1 MGLTDSI
8 RVGASAAVDSFQVQ
22 RSLRFND
29 NDSHYLERTPSS
41 DSNRT
46 TMTLSVWV
54 KRANFG
60 EMMIMESYRDDANRT
75 RLMFD
80 ALNRMQ
86 MFQRFQ
92 NNSHPLITEAVRKDT
107 SEWYH
112 LVWSIDTT
120 QSTSSNRV
128 KMYVNNVQQ
137 SFISGSNSQ
146 PDQNEALFFNKDERH
161 TIGVGQ
167 DSGGLEVFF
176 DGYMAEMNFI
186 DGQQLTPS
194 SFAETNA
201 DGKWVPKD
209 TSDLTFGTNGFRLEF
224 SDNSGTSATT
234 LGKDTSG
241 NSNNY
246 TPNSFATTDP
256 VKDTPTNN
264 FCNMSPLAVSGDGN
278 HPTFTDGNLKAM
290 GPGSGIGKNGATF
303 GLSSGKWYVEAK
315 ITHTGSNL
323 MLGIINVAT
332 DYSNNEYLGSG
343 SDFAIAADAL
353 NKKIR
358 KEGSDNQTS
367 LGGMQNGDIL
377 AFAVD
382 MDNGTFQLYNNG
394 STKGSAVS
402 FTVADYAPITFAQT
416 TGASSSGVHWNYG
429 ADSSFAG
436 AETAQGNTDGNGQ
449 GDFYYSP
456 PSGFLAVCEAN
467 LPTPSIAKGNLYF
480 DALLWSGTGSTQN
493 ITGLEFQPDW
503 VWAKKRSGSEAHDL
517 QDAVRGATKRL
528 SSNNTNAEITAVGS
542 IDSFDSNGFTV
553 DDAGTTNE
561 SGFTYVGWCW
571 NGGGSTVTNNDGN
584 ISSQVRASA
593 TSGFSIVSY
602 QGNGTSGSDV
612 TIGHGL
618 GVAPKVVIIKK
629 RTSGGSEAQWGVLHH
644 KLSAI
649 SSGDIITKNIF
660 LQTTGGEDTYSNY
673 IKSMQS
679 TTFTLRLSD
688 ASAGRYNKSGEDYIA
703 YCFSEVTGFSKHS
716 SYIGNGQDDGQY
728 VFMGFRPAWVLIK
741 NISSGSTDWIIKT
754 DKIQT
759 INTMTN
765 AIKANE
771 ANAEAS
777 SLSSVDF
784 LANGMKIRNA
794 GSFTNQDNQTYIY
807 LAFAVSPF
815 KFSRAR

>member
-1 MGLTDSI
+1 MSFFTDNI
-8 RVGASAAVDSFQVQ
+8 RAGASAAEDSFEIQ

-29 NDSHYLERTPSS
+29 NSQHYLERTPSQ

-209 TSDLTFGTNGFRLEF
+209 TSDLTFGTNGFRLNFE
-224 SDNSGTSATT
+224 DNSSTT
-234 LGKDTSG
+234 ASTQGKDTSG
-241 NSNNY
+241 NGNNY
-246 TPNSFATTDP
+246 TPNNFGGTNHDA

-278 HPTFTDGNLKAM
+278 HPIFTEGNLKAM
-290 GPGSGIGKNGATF
+290 GPDSGIGKNGATF

-315 ITHTGSNL
+315 ITQSGSNL

-343 SDFAIAADAL
+343 SDFAIAADTI

-416 TGASSSGVHWNYG
+416 TGASNSGVHWNYG

-467 LPTPSIAKGNLYF
+467 LPDPTITQGNLYF
-480 DALLWSGTGSTQN
+480 DALLYTGNNGSQN
-493 ITGLEFQPDW
+493 ITGLNFDPDW
-503 VWAKKRSGSEAHDL
+503 IWAKNRQDAGYHHDL
-517 QDAVRGATKRL
+517 YDSVRGNNLRIF
-528 SSNNTNAEITAVGS
+528 SSQTNAEQTGYLQFGVTGGFSLTAGGGININNKNHV
-542 IDSFDSNGFTV
+542 
-553 DDAGTTNE
+553 A
-561 SGFTYVGWCW
+561 WCW
-571 NGGGSTVTNNDGN
+571 DAASSTATNNDG
-584 ISSQVRASA
+584 SLTSQVRANTTA
-593 TSGFSIVSY
+593 GFSVGTFTA
-602 QGNGTSGSDV
+602 QTSGSATV
-612 TIGHGL
+612 GHGL
-618 GVAPKVVIIKK
+618 GVAPKVILTKTRSLNASWYVYH
-629 RTSGGSEAQWGVLHH
+629 EAIGHNGW
-644 KLSAI
+644 
-649 SSGDIITKNIF
+649 IF
-660 LQTTGGEDTYSNY
+660 LNASDAATTGNSAAFGTAPTS
-673 IKSMQS
+673 SVF
-679 TTFTLRLSD
+679 TF
-688 ASAGRYNKSGEDYIA
+688 GSGLVNFQNMVFYA
-703 YCFSEVTGFSKHS
+703 FSEVEGYSKFS

-741 NISSGSTDWIIKT
+741 NITSGSTDWIIKT
-754 DKIQT
+754 DKLQT
-759 INTMTN
+759 INIMTN
-765 AIKANE
+765 AIKANT
-771 ANAEAS
+771 ADAEAS

-784 LANGMKIRNA
+784 LANGMKIRNN
-794 GSFTNQDNQTYIY
+794 GSFTNQDGQTYIY